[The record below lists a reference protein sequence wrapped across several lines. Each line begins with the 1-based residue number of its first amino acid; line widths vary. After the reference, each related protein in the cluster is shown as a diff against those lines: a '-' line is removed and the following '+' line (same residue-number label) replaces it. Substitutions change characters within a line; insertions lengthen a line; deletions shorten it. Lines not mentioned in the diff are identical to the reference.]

1 MNQESIK
8 QAILK
13 VAGYPESGVI
23 YELVDDIA
31 KAIVDEHQEIKPK
44 EERIITPAEIRKIEV

>member
-1 MNQESIK
+1 
-8 QAILK
+8 LK

-31 KAIVDEHQEIKPK
+31 KAIVEEHQEIKPK
-44 EERIITPAEIRKIEV
+44 EERIIKPAEIRKTEV

>member
-31 KAIVDEHQEIKPK
+31 KAIVEEHEELKPK
-44 EERIITPAEIRKIEV
+44 EERVIKPAETRKIEL

>member
-1 MNQESIK
+1 MNQESIR

-23 YELVDDIA
+23 YELADDIA
-31 KAIVDEHQEIKPK
+31 RAIVEDHEELKPK
-44 EERIITPAEIRKIEV
+44 EERIIKPTETRKIVL

>member
-1 MNQESIK
+1 MNQESIR

-23 YELVDDIA
+23 YELADDIA
-31 KAIVDEHQEIKPK
+31 KAIVDEHQELKPK
-44 EERIITPAEIRKIEV
+44 EERIIKPAETRKTEL

>member
-1 MNQESIK
+1 MNQESIR

-31 KAIVDEHQEIKPK
+31 KAIIDEHQEVKPK
-44 EERIITPAEIRKIEV
+44 EERIITPTEIRKTEV

>member
-1 MNQESIK
+1 MNQESIR

-31 KAIVDEHQEIKPK
+31 KAIVDEHQKIKPK
-44 EERIITPAEIRKIEV
+44 EERIITPAEIRKTEV

>member
-31 KAIVDEHQEIKPK
+31 KAIVEEHQELKPK
-44 EERIITPAEIRKIEV
+44 EERIIKPVEIRKIEV

>member
-1 MNQESIK
+1 MNQESIR

-31 KAIVDEHQEIKPK
+31 KAIIDEHQELKPK
-44 EERIITPAEIRKIEV
+44 EERVIKPAEIRKTEV

>member
-1 MNQESIK
+1 MNQESIR

-31 KAIVDEHQEIKPK
+31 KAIVEEHQEIKPK
-44 EERIITPAEIRKIEV
+44 EERIIKPAEIRKTEV